1 MPVLAEGTVP
11 ATAEIIFKVGQ
22 SIGDKLTFETNVFNF
37 EEVLVDKIT
46 FFNNIITQQ
55 TVILSLR
62 RKSGGF
68 RKLRQ
73 FELKINESA
82 EYLQAGEFLPLEA
95 GDELEGETTTADA
108 VDFIVCG
115 TLA

>member
-1 MPVLAEGTVP
+1 MPVLAEGTIP
-11 ATAEIIFKVGQ
+11 ATPEVIFRVGQ
-22 SIGDKLTFETNVFNF
+22 SVGDKLTFETNVFNF
-37 EEVLVDKIT
+37 EEVQVDKIT
-46 FFNNIITQQ
+46 FFNNIQTQQ
-55 TVILSLR
+55 TVILSLK

-73 FELKINESA
+73 FQLKINESA
-82 EYLQAGEFLPLEA
+82 EYLQGGEFIPMRV